1 MIKSLKSINS
11 QGKEKFQMPRSVQD
25 LIPIQTLYRD
35 GTFKVGNRFSKT
47 FKFTDINYRVASK
60 EDQMEMF
67 MHYCELL
74 NTLDTGATTKITI
87 NNRRLN
93 KTEFEK
99 SILIPSKDDGLDYLR
114 DEYNKMLKDNATGAA
129 NNIVQEKYITVSTEK
144 KNYAESTK
152 YFGRIATDL
161 TSYLSKLSSKPK
173 ELDASE
179 RLRIFHDFYRIGE
192 ETHYRFDIS
201 ETMRKGHNFKDY
213 IAPDSVEIQSDH
225 IKIGDKYARTLYLR
239 EYASYIKDSMI
250 TELTDL
256 PKNMM
261 LSSDIV
267 PIPTDEAIKEMN
279 KRIMGVE
286 TDITRYQ
293 QKQNRNNNFS
303 AVIPYD
309 LEQMREETKEFMN
322 DLTARDQRMMF
333 ATVSL
338 VHVADTLEELN
349 EDTESIIS
357 TGRKHLCEFS
367 ILKFQQIEG
376 LHTALPFGLHKLPC
390 KWRTLTT
397 ESTAVLMPFE
407 TQEILERGG
416 VYIGNNA
423 ISKNMIVVDRSNLLN
438 GNGFIFGV
446 SGSGKSFTAKSEIAS
461 IALSSDADIIIIDP
475 EAEFAPVVN
484 AIGGEVIRISA
495 ASKNHIN
502 AMEMNEE
509 YGGDENPVILKSEF
523 ILSLCEQLI
532 GSGRLSAKEK
542 SIIDRCTANVY
553 RDYVNNGFYGTCP
566 TLQDFHNEL
575 MKQDEKEAKDVAL
588 AIELFTKGSLN
599 TFAQQTNVNVNSRI
613 ICYDIKDLG
622 KQLKTIGMLVVLD
635 SIFNRITQNRY
646 KGKNTY
652 IFLDEVYLLFQNE
665 YSANFL
671 FELWKRVR
679 KYGAMCTGITQNLQ
693 DMLVSHTATTM
704 LANSEYLVMLNQA
717 ATDRIELAKLLN
729 ISDVQLSFIT
739 NAEVGQGLV
748 KVGSALVPFEN
759 KFPKD
764 TKLYKL
770 MTTKLSEISANSFSS
785 RKFIE

>member
-11 QGKEKFQMPRSVQD
+11 QGKEKFQMPRSVQN
-25 LIPIQTLYRD
+25 LIPVQTLYKD

-67 MHYCELL
+67 MRYCELL

-144 KNYAESTK
+144 KNYTESAK
-152 YFGRIATDL
+152 YFARIATDL

-173 ELDASE
+173 ELDATE

-201 ETMRKGHNFKDY
+201 EIMRKGHNFKDY
-213 IAPDSVEIQSDH
+213 ISPDSMELQSDH

-250 TELTDL
+250 TELSDL

-261 LSSDIV
+261 LSIDIV

-367 ILKFQQIEG
+367 VLKFQQIEG

-416 VYIGNNA
+416 VYVGNNA

-446 SGSGKSFTAKSEIAS
+446 SGSGKSFTAKSEIVS

-523 ILSLCEQLI
+523 VLSLCEQLI

-599 TFAQQTNVNVNSRI
+599 TFAQQTNVNVNSHI

-646 KGKNTY
+646 KGKNTF
-652 IFLDEVYLLFQNE
+652 IFIDETY
-665 YSANFL
+665 
-671 FELWKRVR
+671 VR
-679 KYGAMCTGITQNLQ
+679 
-693 DMLVSHTATTM
+693 
-704 LANSEYLVMLNQA
+704 
-717 ATDRIELAKLLN
+717 
-729 ISDVQLSFIT
+729 
-739 NAEVGQGLV
+739 
-748 KVGSALVPFEN
+748 P
-759 KFPKD
+759 
-764 TKLYKL
+764 
-770 MTTKLSEISANSFSS
+770 
-785 RKFIE
+785 

>member
-67 MHYCELL
+67 MRYCELL

-129 NNIVQEKYITVSTEK
+129 NNIVQEKYITVSTDK
-144 KNYAESTK
+144 KNYAESAK
-152 YFGRIATDL
+152 YFARIATDL

-173 ELDASE
+173 ELDATE

-213 IAPDSVEIQSDH
+213 ISPDSMELQSDH
-225 IKIGDKYARTLYLR
+225 IKIGEKYARTLYLR

-250 TELTDL
+250 TELSDL

-261 LSSDIV
+261 LSIDIV

-376 LHTALPFGLHKLPC
+376 LHTALPFGLHKLPS

-416 VYIGNNA
+416 VYVGNNA

-446 SGSGKSFTAKSEIAS
+446 SGSGKSFTAKSEIVS

-502 AMEMNEE
+502 AMEMNEA

-523 ILSLCEQLI
+523 VLSLCEQLI

-553 RDYVNNGFYGTCP
+553 REYVNNGFYGTCP

-729 ISDVQLSFIT
+729 ISDTQLSHIE
-739 NAEVGQGLV
+739 NAEVGHGLV
-748 KVGSALVPFEN
+748 KVGHALVPFEN

-770 MTTKLSEISANSFSS
+770 MTTKLSEISANSFNS
-785 RKFIE
+785 RKFQE